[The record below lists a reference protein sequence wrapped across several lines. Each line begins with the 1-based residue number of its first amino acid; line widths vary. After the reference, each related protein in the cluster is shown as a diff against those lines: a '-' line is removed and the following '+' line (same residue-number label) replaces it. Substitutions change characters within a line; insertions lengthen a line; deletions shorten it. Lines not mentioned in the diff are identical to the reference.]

1 MRILRFLAALGMTAA
16 LTLPAYAN
24 HLANATSPYLRQH
37 AKNPVDWY
45 PWGDAALAR
54 AKKENKPIFLSIG
67 YSSCHWCHVMEAE
80 SFSQPDVAAVLNRH
94 YVSIKVDREERPDV
108 DAAYTAAAL
117 KLLDEAGWPLNLML
131 TPDGKPFFAATY
143 LPKERLIEVAG
154 KLATAWREQP
164 DRVAASAAMIVAQLR
179 PAASED
185 AETLGRQDL
194 DAAYRELASQ
204 FDPTN
209 GGFGGAPKFPS
220 PQNLFFL
227 LRYWKRTGEPRA
239 LAMVET
245 TLHAMR
251 NSALFDAK
259 AFGFHRYATDAA
271 WQKPHFE
278 KMLYDQALLALAYA
292 EAYQATRKAEY
303 ADTARKVFAYVLRDL
318 RAPNGAFYSSK
329 DADSDARDDKILAD
343 WNGLMIAALAAGAT
357 ALDEPAYAEA
367 AARAAKAIPNVRPY
381 LDDYAFFIWGLLNLY
396 EASADAR
403 WLKAAIRLQDQS
415 LKLFKGGTM
424 TASDDLF
431 VRLRIV
437 RDSATPA
444 GTAVQLANLLRL
456 SRMTARDD
464 YAAAAQSLMRS
475 ATAEVRAAP
484 SAAPHF
490 LSAVDFALGPS
501 FEIVLAGKDVA
512 PLKRAVFA
520 AFVPNKVV
528 LYRTPEIVRLAP
540 FTKMQVARG
549 GKPTAYV
556 CRNYVCN
563 LPTGDAGRVTE
574 LLSVAAPAPGAG
586 GRERP
591 PLH

>member
-1 MRILRFLAALGMTAA
+1 MSRLLIVLISAFCFLPSAFS
-16 LTLPAYAN
+16 AN
-24 HLANATSPYLRQH
+24 RLAKATSPYLRQH
-37 AKNPVDWY
+37 ATNPVDWY
-45 PWGDAALAR
+45 PWNDEALEK

-80 SFSQPDVAAVLNRH
+80 SFSQPDVAAALNRD
-94 YVSIKVDREERPDV
+94 YVSIKVDREERPDI

-143 LPKERLIEVAG
+143 LAKERLIEVAG

-164 DRVAASAAMIVAQLR
+164 DHVATSARMIVTQLQ
-179 PAASED
+179 PAAIED
-185 AETLGRQDL
+185 AEALGRQDL
-194 DAAYRELASQ
+194 DAAYRELAAE
-204 FDPTN
+204 FDPKN

-303 ADTARKVFAYVLRDL
+303 ADTARKVFTYVLRDL
-318 RAPNGAFYSSK
+318 RAPNGAFYASK

-343 WNGLMIAALAAGAT
+343 WNGLMIAALAAGAS
-357 ALDEPAYAEA
+357 AFDDPSYAEA
-367 AARAAKAIPNVRPY
+367 AARAAKALSSIRPY

-396 EASADAR
+396 EASADVR
-403 WLKAAIRLQDQS
+403 WLEKAIRLQNES
-415 LKLFKGGTM
+415 LKLFAGGHM

-437 RDSATPA
+437 RDSATPS
-444 GTAVQLANLLRL
+444 GNAVQLANLLRL

-475 ATAEVRAAP
+475 AAAEVRAVP

-490 LSAVDFALGPS
+490 LSAVDFAVGPS

-528 LYRTPEIVRLAP
+528 LYRSPEIVRIAP
-540 FTKMQVARG
+540 FTKMQTARG

-556 CRNYVCN
+556 CRNFVCN
-563 LPTGDAGRVTE
+563 LPTGDACVVRE
-574 LLSVAAPAPGAG
+574 LL
-586 GRERP
+586 R
-591 PLH
+591 